1 MTSLASTR
9 PFVDVRIATP
19 EDNDALRAVAASCSM
34 DGDMSLRLTREPDF
48 FQLNRLE
55 GSRWRVGVAEVD
67 GRVVGCVMAAQRR
80 AYLHGVDRT
89 TLYAGDLKVHPQW
102 RQMGVADAL
111 CEWA

>member
-48 FQLNRLE
+48 FQLMGIGLDSPIASLFQEFYADVRRNI
-55 GSRWRVGVAEVD
+55 SAEVD
-67 GRVVGCVMAAQRR
+67 FAVAAAEVPAEEWFRDEGADHPGVHRLPPPYGRPR
-80 AYLHGVDRT
+80 
-89 TLYAGDLKVHPQW
+89 
-102 RQMGVADAL
+102 
-111 CEWA
+111 